1 MSGINLFVD
10 TNILVYLLNGNKYIA
25 DILDHNQIHISFITE
40 LELLSKQDLSP
51 VEIKHVQ
58 GLINQCIVI
67 DINDAI
73 KKQAIALRKQY
84 RFKIPDALVAASA
97 MYYELPL
104 LTSDKQFSKIQE
116 TDILIL
122 DI

>member
-1 MSGINLFVD
+1 MIGINLFVD

-73 KKQAIALRKQY
+73 KKQAITLRKQY